1 MAHMGQNDRGPAA
14 CRRLLKLLV
23 LASIP
28 AFLTIFF
35 SAVNAQQPT
44 QESTPVATA
53 VESPAEAT
61 PVTGSPTVE
70 PTPGPNVT
78 TVVRIEVD
86 PQTKP
91 IPEGTEFEARVMV
104 DNVQHLA
111 GFSFKINY
119 DPNRLQPVKA
129 SGSNRTPASTP
140 GGSPIGNLNG
150 DPVKQR
156 GMGDILV
163 SSPRGS
169 ALVCP
174 NAVVQA
180 NNVVATCVTITGP
193 VCQGGAVGASG
204 SGLLGAVY
212 FKSKGGGRTTLTL
225 TEATLVL
232 DDLAP
237 PCDSTSPTQLIPAR
251 PAQNATVDLADTGGI
266 SGLLLGVII
275 GVVVVVI
282 LAGGAAGYV
291 WYRRR
296 QTGASV

>member
-1 MAHMGQNDRGPAA
+1 MAAMGQNGRDPAA
-14 CRRLLKLLV
+14 RRRLLKLLV
-23 LASIP
+23 LASVP
-28 AFLTIFF
+28 AFAAIFF
-35 SAVNAQQPT
+35 SAANAQQPT
-44 QESTPVATA
+44 QDSTPVSTA
-53 VESPAEAT
+53 VSSPAEAT
-61 PVTGSPTVE
+61 PVAGSPTVE

-111 GFSFKINY
+111 GFSFKISY

-129 SGSNRTPASTP
+129 SGASTTPASTP

-174 NAVVQA
+174 NAVVQV
-180 NNVVATCVTITGP
+180 NVVVGTCVTITGP
-193 VCQGGAVGASG
+193 LCQGGAVGASG

-225 TEATLVL
+225 TEGTLAL
-232 DDLAP
+232 DDLAA

-251 PAQNATVDLADTGGI
+251 LQNANVDLASSGGG

-275 GVVVVVI
+275 GVVVVVV
-282 LAGGAAGYV
+282 LAGGAAGYI

-296 QTGASV
+296 QAVTSA